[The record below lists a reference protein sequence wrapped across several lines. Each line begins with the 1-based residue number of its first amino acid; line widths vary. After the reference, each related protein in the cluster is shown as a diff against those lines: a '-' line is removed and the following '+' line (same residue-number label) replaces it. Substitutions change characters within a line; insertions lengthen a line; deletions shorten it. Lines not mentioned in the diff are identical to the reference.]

1 MLDPLHAPY
10 VKLPCRHAPLANA
23 HLSHAQE
30 AELMTLTRDFTLR
43 VRGVTGFFTL
53 VSMVSVYRLISTQFA
68 GIPVGK
74 LALPNSSQPNS
85 QP

>member
-1 MLDPLHAPY
+1 MRVIHPIQPSLT
-10 VKLPCRHAPLANA
+10 CNA

-30 AELMTLTRDFTLR
+30 AELMTLTRDFTLK

-53 VSMVSVYRLISTQFA
+53 VSMFTVYRLVSKQFA

-74 LALPNSSQPNS
+74 LALPN
-85 QP
+85 